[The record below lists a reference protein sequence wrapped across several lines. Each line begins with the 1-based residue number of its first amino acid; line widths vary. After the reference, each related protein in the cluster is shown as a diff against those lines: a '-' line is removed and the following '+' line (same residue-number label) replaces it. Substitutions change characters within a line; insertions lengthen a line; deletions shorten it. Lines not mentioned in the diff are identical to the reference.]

1 MQIEINTPALLFP
14 ASSLLLLAYTNR
26 MVALARLVRDLHDR
40 FSKDAPTAERVK
52 QQIYYL
58 RKRIRLIRIMQF
70 CGVISVLFCIV
81 TMIMLFFDYQSI
93 GEVTFSASML
103 FMLLSLLISAYEVTL
118 SGKALEIEL
127 KDIELNSRFSRNT
140 PV

>member
-26 MVALARLVRDLHDR
+26 LVALARLVRDLHDR
-40 FSKDAPTAERVK
+40 FVQDERVAERVK

-58 RKRIRLIRIMQF
+58 RKRIHLIRIMQF
-70 CGVISVLFCIV
+70 CGVVSVMFCIF
-81 TMIMLFFDYQSI
+81 TMIMLFFDQQSI
-93 GEVTFSASML
+93 GQVTFTTSMI
-103 FMLLSLLISAYEVTL
+103 FMLSSLLISAYEVTL

-127 KDIELNSRFSRNT
+127 KDIELHNRL
-140 PV
+140 PKL

>member
-1 MQIEINTPALLFP
+1 
-14 ASSLLLLAYTNR
+14 
-26 MVALARLVRDLHDR
+26 
-40 FSKDAPTAERVK
+40 
-52 QQIYYL
+52 
-58 RKRIRLIRIMQF
+58 MQF